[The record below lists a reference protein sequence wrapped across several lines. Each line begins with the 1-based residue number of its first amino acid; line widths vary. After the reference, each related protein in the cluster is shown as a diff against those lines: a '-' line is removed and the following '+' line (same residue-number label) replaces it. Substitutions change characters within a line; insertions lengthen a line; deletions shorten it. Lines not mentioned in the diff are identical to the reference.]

1 MESKLLLIINRKFKL
16 DSKWYT
22 QLRPPGSV
30 SPNKRSQR
38 NIESSES
45 ISCFPHEICKLK
57 SVNMSLDKWLSSVLK
72 KPERRKMKKTK
83 NTSISPNDQQ
93 SWIKCAKRSTFW
105 KWDIIFSISNETF
118 TEITNKIKLM
128 ENDWIEKG
136 EELLIETSKR
146 WDKNGFIVLDIILK
160 AFYQL
165 KEEVNKNQA
174 SFWKIAKELSDLK
187 THDEIEIK

>member
-1 MESKLLLIINRKFKL
+1 
-16 DSKWYT
+16 
-22 QLRPPGSV
+22 
-30 SPNKRSQR
+30 
-38 NIESSES
+38 
-45 ISCFPHEICKLK
+45 
-57 SVNMSLDKWLSSVLK
+57 
-72 KPERRKMKKTK
+72 
-83 NTSISPNDQQ
+83 
-93 SWIKCAKRSTFW
+93 
-105 KWDIIFSISNETF
+105 
-118 TEITNKIKLM
+118 M